1 MKKTRIE
8 LSNGQVLTSGQ
19 PGDAIVSL
27 GLTRAV
33 NSGQELTLGSVCAAM
48 AELELLVQGDSP
60 IGQGE
65 SFVLYRGE
73 EKIGVFTAEK
83 PAWKSAHRVKI
94 TAYDSIAGNQN
105 FTIGALPETASI
117 CVISASW

>member
-1 MKKTRIE
+1 MKITRIE
-8 LSNGQVLTSGQ
+8 LNNGQILSSGG

-48 AELELLVQGDSP
+48 AELELLVQESSP
-60 IGQGE
+60 IGQGD

-83 PAWKSAHRVKI
+83 PDWTAAHRV
-94 TAYDSIAGNQN
+94 
-105 FTIGALPETASI
+105 
-117 CVISASW
+117 